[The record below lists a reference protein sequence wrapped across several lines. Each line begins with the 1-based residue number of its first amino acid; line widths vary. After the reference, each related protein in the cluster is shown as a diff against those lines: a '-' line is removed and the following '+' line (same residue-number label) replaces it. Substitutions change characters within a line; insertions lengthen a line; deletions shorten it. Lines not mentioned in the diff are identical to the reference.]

1 MTKAPR
7 HDSGSSDLEG
17 SLDFMDKLVS
27 LPRLAGP
34 LRVKGKFL
42 IASHTSIPVS
52 LKPKK
57 KNPICQCWKKCVS
70 LMLLLFN
77 CSVMSSSFMT
87 PWTLACQAP
96 LSTGSLRQESWSGF
110 YFLLQGIF
118 PTSASNLRP
127 LHWQV
132 DSLPLSH
139 QGSPVILL
147 LMCKSG
153 DVIKPSLLVPLSKHL
168 GTCSV

>member
-1 MTKAPR
+1 MTKATR

-57 KNPICQCWKKCVS
+57 KK
-70 LMLLLFN
+70 
-77 CSVMSSSFMT
+77 T
-87 PWTLACQAP
+87 PFANA
-96 LSTGSLRQESWSGF
+96 GK
-110 YFLLQGIF
+110 
-118 PTSASNLRP
+118 N
-127 LHWQV
+127 V
-132 DSLPLSH
+132 
-139 QGSPVILL
+139 
-147 LMCKSG
+147 
-153 DVIKPSLLVPLSKHL
+153 
-168 GTCSV
+168 